1 MEASGETAN
10 FAILD
15 EDMAVYLGQVESRQT
30 VRAICKVGG
39 RVFLHSSA
47 LGKSMLALMH
57 REHAREDRDR
67 TSPGTQGRICD

>member
-15 EDMAVYLGQVESRQT
+15 EDMAVYLGQVESR
-30 VRAICKVGG
+30 RAICKVGG